1 MPALA
6 LTAPADAWLQIDSLA
21 DGTPVC
27 VQLVKGAAVTGA
39 RPGSKG
45 HSTTYEHQEQA
56 ALLTVLSDAQAVLE
70 EVFALLVGSGDPQDC
85 LLQLMTHGWSA
96 PDRWARL
103 EMVSGLPAVHCTS
116 ARAMTKVSLHVFNMC
131 CHYCIAGAWAHDNRQ

>member
-1 MPALA
+1 M
-6 LTAPADAWLQIDSLA
+6 TGSVDACPQIDSLA

-103 EMVSGLPAVHCTS
+103 DLVPGLPAGHCTS
-116 ARAMTKVSLHVFNMC
+116 AHAVTQMKLCCFCMSQHVLSSLHRMHMC
-131 CHYCIAGAWAHDNRQ
+131 T